1 MIENKISKNR
11 LKKINKL
18 WQLSS
23 GVLASALMT
32 LLFLMLKYQYTS
44 NLFGWLLWFHL
55 PLLMFH
61 EFEEYV
67 LPGGFKHFFNT
78 YTPFSKEPAQDDFPL
93 NERKI
98 FIINMGT
105 WVWIVVGAL
114 LAETTPWIGTGAMIF
129 QLVNVAAHLYL
140 MQLIK
145 PGYNPGIITTLF
157 LLIPYIVILTWVT
170 LTQNILSPLEW
181 IYALALGFGGIVS
194 MIHYGNK

>member
-1 MIENKISKNR
+1 MMENKTSTNR
-11 LKKINKL
+11 LTKINKL

-23 GVLASALMT
+23 GVLASVLIT
-32 LLFLMLKYQYTS
+32 LLFLMLPNQYNS

-67 LPGGFKHFFNT
+67 FPGGFKHFFNT
-78 YTPFSKEPAQDDFPL
+78 YTLFSKEIPQENAPL
-93 NERKI
+93 NEIKI
-98 FIINMGT
+98 FVINMST
-105 WVWIVVGAL
+105 WLWIILGAL
-114 LAETTPWIGTGAMIF
+114 LAEITPWIGTGAMIF

-170 LTQNILSPLEW
+170 ITQNI
-181 IYALALGFGGIVS
+181 
-194 MIHYGNK
+194 

>member
-1 MIENKISKNR
+1 MEDKILTDKFVKVNV
-11 LKKINKL
+11 I

-32 LLFLMLKYQYTS
+32 LLFLRLPDQYTS

-78 YTPFSKEPAQDDFPL
+78 YTPFSKETPQENSPI

-98 FIINMGT
+98 FIINMST
-105 WVWIVVGAL
+105 WIWIIVGAL
-114 LAETTPWIGTGAMIF
+114 LVETTPWIGTGAMIF

-140 MQLIK
+140 AQLIK
-145 PGYNPGIITTLF
+145 PGYNPGLITTLF
-157 LLIPYIVILTWVT
+157 LLIPYIVILTWVI

-181 IYALALGFGGIVS
+181 IYALALGFGNIIL
-194 MIHYGNK
+194 MINYGNK